1 MTTRAPL
8 DGFENALLTELRQH
22 VATREPAPA
31 RPRLRRR
38 LVAAGAALG
47 AAVAVTA
54 GGLALRPD
62 AAFAVDPQANGDIV
76 VTISSLKDADG
87 LESALRAQGI
97 DAEVDYSST
106 MPEMPPPGDAADG
119 GTVEHSVGPG
129 ADDAPGKLER
139 HEAPKGTPQPAGPC
153 GDKPPTAADRDRST
167 VSVERSGDGVTFT
180 LSHSFVDS
188 DTQVHI
194 TTSGEDDGAAGI
206 MVQVSKTC

>member
-22 VATREPAPA
+22 VATRAPAAA

-38 LVAAGAALG
+38 LTAAGAALG

-87 LESALRAQGI
+87 LESALRAQGV
-97 DAEVDYSST
+97 DAEVDYSADLPPA
-106 MPEMPPPGDAADG
+106 PEPGDNG
-119 GTVEHSVGPG
+119 GTVTHSEQPG
-129 ADDAPGKLER
+129 SGDTGGTLER
-139 HEAPKGTPQPAGPC
+139 HDAPKGTPAPAGPC
-153 GDKPPTAADRDRST
+153 GDAPPTAAERDQST

-180 LSHSFVDS
+180 LSKSFVDS

-206 MVQVSKTC
+206 MVQVEKHC